1 MILKTTFSKYDTSY
15 ISLSSFAL
23 RIFYGFSLLFSISW
37 KLPPYWLQMYQTTNR
52 GVHQATHSYN
62 QNDDGVTNEKR
73 LQILAIEIHHDL
85 TMLLKFKN

>member
-1 MILKTTFSKYDTSY
+1 MHIVF
-15 ISLSSFAL
+15 ISLSPFAL
-23 RIFYGFSLLFSISW
+23 RIFYGVSHFFPISS
-37 KLPPYWLQMYQTTNR
+37 KRPPCLLQMYQTTNR

-62 QNDDGVTNEKR
+62 QNDDGVTNEKS